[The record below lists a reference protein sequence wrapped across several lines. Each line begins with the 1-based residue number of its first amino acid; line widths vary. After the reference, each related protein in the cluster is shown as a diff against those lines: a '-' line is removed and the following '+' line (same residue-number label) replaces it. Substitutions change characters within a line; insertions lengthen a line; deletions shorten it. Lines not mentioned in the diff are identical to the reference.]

1 MRLIFCFYIP
11 PTTLNAYISFT
22 EKKLLYLLVLSFI
35 YYGWRATVFED
46 KPEIYLLLTFLFTYL
61 LTSY

>member
-11 PTTLNAYISFT
+11 PTTLNAYISLR
-22 EKKLLYLLVLSFI
+22 KKNLLHLLVLSFI

-46 KPEIYLLLTFLFTYL
+46 KPEIYLLLTYLFTYL